1 MRIALLYE
9 TYSSTTE
16 SVVMIVKDLWVQKG
30 HEVVVSKLQDRMDF
44 TTESYDLVVL
54 ATPSWFDRG
63 REGQPHTA
71 FLTYMDAHAQDNFS
85 QKKFGFIGLGDSN
98 YAHFCLAID
107 ILEDFFVQRGAQ
119 KWGETLKLD
128 NFYLNTEGE
137 TKKIQ
142 DWCNT
147 L

>member
-16 SVVMIVKDLWVQKG
+16 AVVAIVKECWDQKG

-44 TTESYDLVVL
+44 TSESYDLVVL

-63 REGQPHTA
+63 QEGQPHTA
-71 FLTYMDAHAQDNFS
+71 FLSYMDTHVGDDFS
-85 QKKFGFIGLGDSN
+85 GKKFGFIGLGDSN

-107 ILEDFFVQRGAQ
+107 ILEDFFTQRGAQ

-128 NFYLNTEGE
+128 NFYLNTEEE
-137 TKKIQ
+137 TKKIH
-142 DWCNT
+142 DWCNS